1 MAMVMAV
8 SKEELELLVAQV
20 VEAEGFEFVEMKLA
34 RHGKHH
40 ALRVFA
46 DCEGGITLEQCGTL
60 SRVLG
65 RKLDQIDPFES
76 AYTLEVSSP
85 GLDRPL
91 ATIADFRRR
100 IGENMRIQLQDPVGK
115 RQQIEGRLEDIVD
128 DSLIIETDRE
138 RVELPM
144 DQVKRGKIVF

>member
-1 MAMVMAV
+1 M
-8 SKEELELLVAQV
+8 VAQV
-20 VEAEGFEFVEMKLA
+20 IESEGFEFVEMKLA

-46 DCEGGITLEQCGTL
+46 DCQGGITLDQCGML
-60 SRVLG
+60 SRLLG
-65 RKLDQIDPFES
+65 RKLDEVDPFES

-91 ATIADFRRR
+91 VTVADFKRR
-100 IGENMRIQLQDPVGK
+100 IGEKIRVQLEVPVGK
-115 RQQIEGRLEDIVD
+115 KHQVEGRLADLTD
-128 DSLIIETDRE
+128 RALLIETAE
-138 RVELPM
+138 GMVKLPM